1 MRISDWSSDVC
12 SSDLLAVETV
22 PPTTVTAA
30 RLVLAAALLYPLIRL
45 RGYSLPKTRAAWTG
59 FFAVGLLGNMLPFI
73 LITDGLDH
81 IDSSA
86 GAILMAVM
94 PLATIALAHRFAE
107 GERLNGTRLIGVGFG
122 FLEIGR
128 AHV

>member
-59 FFAVGLLGNMLPFI
+59 FFAVGLLRNMLPFI

-81 IDSSA
+81 LAIGISSSRERVCPPVYNSVV
-86 GAILMAVM
+86 AVSLKNQ
-94 PLATIALAHRFAE
+94 PINITP
-107 GERLNGTRLIGVGFG
+107 
-122 FLEIGR
+122 
-128 AHV
+128 